1 MPGHPRG
8 FERGVNEDHYPPPK
22 QLGILIHIILVLVLL
37 GLSGWGIWNLTR
49 AEVGPNF
56 VIFLLDALLSLVPLP
71 LFIYRA
77 YALTRA
83 DYILDRDSLELR
95 WGLRD
100 EDIPLTDIEWLRPAS
115 DLTTPLRLPWL
126 PIPGAVLGTRRH
138 PDLGVVE
145 FLAADAKN
153 LLLVATSKR
162 VYAISPTNAAK
173 FAQTFARSTEMG
185 SLTPAEAKSIYP
197 SFIFSR
203 AWENPLARFLWLAG
217 LFLNIGLVVWVLLT
231 IPTLSQVSLGF
242 APSGAALPPSPA
254 SQLILLPIESSFLF
268 LAGLFSGLYFYRWE
282 NHRTLAVIIWASS
295 MLTSLLFLLAVLF
308 IISTPV

>member
-1 MPGHPRG
+1 MNDG
-8 FERGVNEDHYPPPK
+8 HYPPPK
-22 QLGILIHIILVLVLL
+22 RFGLLVHTILVLMMV
-37 GLSGWGIWNLTR
+37 GLSGWGIWNLTF
-49 AEVGPNF
+49 ATVGPNF
-56 VIFLLDALLSLVPLP
+56 VIFLLDALLALVPLP
-71 LFIYRA
+71 LFLYRA

-126 PIPGAVLGTRRH
+126 PIPGAVLGLRRH

-145 FLAADAKN
+145 FLAADSRN

-162 VYAISPTNAAK
+162 VYAISPTNAAR
-173 FAQTFARSTEMG
+173 FAQTFARTIEMG
-185 SLTPAEAKSIYP
+185 SLLPAEAKSVYP

-203 AWENPLARFLWLAG
+203 AWDNPLARFLWLAG
-217 LFLNIGLVVWVLLT
+217 LFLNVGLVIWVMLT
-231 IPTLSQVSLGF
+231 IPTLNQVSLGF
-242 APSGAALPPSPA
+242 APSGAALPPSSA
-254 SQLILLPIESSFLF
+254 SQLILLPIISSFLF
-268 LAGLFSGLYFYRWE
+268 VVGLFAGMYFYRWE
-282 NHRTLAVIIWASS
+282 SHRILALLLWASS
-295 MLTSLLFLLAVLF
+295 ALSALLFLLAVLF

>member
-1 MPGHPRG
+1 MRGDPRG
-8 FERGVNEDHYPPPK
+8 FERGVNDDHYPPSK
-22 QLGILIHIILVLVLL
+22 RLGLLIHGVLILVLL
-37 GLSGWGIWNLTR
+37 GLSGWGIWNLTF

-56 VIFLLDALLSLVPLP
+56 VIFLLDALLALVPVP
-71 LFIYRA
+71 LFVYRA
-77 YALTRA
+77 YALLRA

-145 FLAADAKN
+145 FLAADRNN

-173 FAQTFARSTEMG
+173 FAQTFARTIEMG
-185 SLTPAEAKSIYP
+185 SLTPAEPVSIYP

-203 AWENPLARFLWLAG
+203 AWENPLARFLWLIG
-217 LFLNIGLVVWVLLT
+217 LFLNIGLAIWVLLT
-231 IPTLSQVSLGF
+231 IPSLGQVSLGF
-242 APSGAALPPSPA
+242 APIGGTLPPSPA
-254 SQLILLPIESSFLF
+254 EQLILLPIVSSFMF
-268 LAGLFSGLYFYRWE
+268 VVGLFMGLYFYRWE
-282 NHRTLAVIIWASS
+282 THRILALILWASS
-295 MLTSLLFLLAVLF
+295 ALTGLSFLLAVLF

>member
-1 MPGHPRG
+1 M
-8 FERGVNEDHYPPPK
+8 NEGHYPPPK
-22 QLGILIHIILVLVLL
+22 QLGLLIHIILILVLS
-37 GLSGWGIWNLTR
+37 GLAAWGIWNLMR
-49 AEVGPNF
+49 VEAGLNF

-71 LFIYRA
+71 LFVYRA

-100 EDIPLTDIEWLRPAS
+100 EDIPLTDIEWLRPSS

-126 PIPGAVLGTRRH
+126 PIPGAVLGLRRH

-145 FLAADAKN
+145 FLAADPRN
-153 LLLVATSKR
+153 ILLVATSKR

-173 FAQTFARSTEMG
+173 FAQTFARTIEMG
-185 SLTPAEAKSIYP
+185 SLLPAEAKSVYP

-203 AWENPLARFLWLAG
+203 AWDNTLARFLWLVG
-217 LFLNIGLVVWVLLT
+217 LFLNIGLAVWVILT
-231 IPTLSQVSLGF
+231 IPTLNQVSLGF
-242 APSGAALPPSPA
+242 APSGAALSPSPA
-254 SQLILLPIESSFLF
+254 SQLILLPIESAFLF
-268 LAGLFSGLYFYRWE
+268 LAGLFVGLYFYRWE
-282 NHRTLAVIIWASS
+282 THRVLAVIIWASS
-295 MLTSLLFLLAVLF
+295 ALTSLLFLLAVLF

>member
-1 MPGHPRG
+1 M
-8 FERGVNEDHYPPPK
+8 NEGHYPPPK
-22 QLGILIHIILVLVLL
+22 QLGLLIHIILILVLS
-37 GLSGWGIWNLTR
+37 GLAAWGIWNLMR
-49 AEVGPNF
+49 VEAGLNF

-71 LFIYRA
+71 LFVYRA

-100 EDIPLTDIEWLRPAS
+100 EDIPLTDIEWLRPSS

-126 PIPGAVLGTRRH
+126 PIPGAVLGLRRH

-145 FLAADAKN
+145 FLAADPRN
-153 LLLVATSKR
+153 ILLVATSKR

-173 FAQTFARSTEMG
+173 FAQTFARTIEMG
-185 SLTPAEAKSIYP
+185 SLLPAEAKSVYP

-203 AWENPLARFLWLAG
+203 AWDNTLARFLWLVG
-217 LFLNIGLVVWVLLT
+217 LFLNIGLAVWVILT
-231 IPTLSQVSLGF
+231 IPTLNQVSLGF
-242 APSGAALPPSPA
+242 APSGAALSPSPA
-254 SQLILLPIESSFLF
+254 SQLILLPIESAFLF
-268 LAGLFSGLYFYRWE
+268 LAGLFAGLYFYRWE
-282 NHRTLAVIIWASS
+282 THRVLAVIIWASS
-295 MLTSLLFLLAVLF
+295 ALTSLLFLLAVLF